1 MPNPPRLGADD
12 PRSCD
17 VWERSG
23 PSAGHANCDAYRTL
37 PVGDT
42 ALVVEFGDSID
53 RNINAKVL
61 ALAQRLSE
69 VRLEGIVEWVP
80 TFRSLLVHYDP
91 DLLSIGSLN
100 TRIAELMQD
109 LQVTERSGRSWRLPV
124 CYDAQL
130 APDIDEVA
138 SRTGLSPAQVVE
150 CHSTATYHVYM
161 LGFLP
166 GMAYL
171 GDLPAELVLPRLATP
186 RVRVPAGSLA
196 IATTMTCII
205 PLETPS
211 GWHLIG
217 RSPVTFLRRQPHIA
231 ALLAAGDTIKLMP
244 VSLREFEQLAARA
257 AAGMLHIVP
266 VDETMERAA

>member
-1 MPNPPRLGADD
+1 M
-12 PRSCD
+12 
-17 VWERSG
+17 
-23 PSAGHANCDAYRTL
+23 
-37 PVGDT
+37 
-42 ALVVEFGDSID
+42 VEFGDSID

-61 ALAQRLSE
+61 ALAQRLNE
-69 VRLEGIVEWVP
+69 VRLEGITEWVP

-91 DLLSIGSLN
+91 HLLPIGSLN
-100 TRIAELMQD
+100 AHIAELMMD
-109 LQVTERSGRSWRLPV
+109 LPSAERSGRSWHLPV
-124 CYDAQL
+124 CYDVQL
-130 APDIDEVA
+130 APDMDEVA
-138 SRTGLSPAQVVE
+138 ARTGLSPAQLVE

-186 RVRVPAGSLA
+186 LLSVPAGSLA

-217 RSPVTFLRRQPHIA
+217 RSPVLFLRRQPHVA
-231 ALLAAGDTIKLMP
+231 ALLAAGDTVKFMP
-244 VSLREFEQLAARA
+244 ISLREYEHLAARA

-266 VDETMERAA
+266 VDAPMERAA

>member
-1 MPNPPRLGADD
+1 MPNRNLSHVDD
-12 PRSCD
+12 PRPSAA
-17 VWERSG
+17 WRESG
-23 PSAGHANCDAYRTL
+23 PIAANASCGTYRIL
-37 PVGDT
+37 PAGDT

-61 ALAQRLSE
+61 ALAQRLNE
-69 VRLEGIVEWVP
+69 VRLEGIIEWVP

-91 DLLSIGSLN
+91 HLLPIGSLN
-100 TRIAELMQD
+100 AHIAELMLD
-109 LQVTERSGRSWRLPV
+109 LQIKERSGRSWHLPV
-124 CYDAQL
+124 CYDARL

-138 SRTGLSPAQVVE
+138 SRTGLSPVQVVE

-171 GDLPAELVLPRLATP
+171 GDVPAKLVLPRLATP
-186 RVRVPAGSLA
+186 RLRVPAGSLA

-211 GWHLIG
+211 GWHVIG
-217 RSPVTFLRRQPHIA
+217 RSPVTFLRRQPHVA
-231 ALLAAGDTIKLMP
+231 ALLAAGDTVKFMA
-244 VSLREFEQLAARA
+244 VSLREYEQLEARA
-257 AAGMLHIVP
+257 AAGMLHIAP